1 MKSES
6 MFRQSSVALIAAV
19 LGIWAGLASAIPAA
33 HAEVV
38 FPPGLRVGLEP
49 PSGLILSKTFPGFE
63 DIDRKVAITLL
74 DLPARTYE
82 EIERSAF
89 NKTQSGL
96 ADMKRESFPFVSGIG
111 FLVRGQSSEN
121 GGAVHKWF
129 LLASAIGKDMAV
141 LINVAVPD
149 SARDV
154 YTDAVIRKALASVT
168 FRPAPVQEQVA
179 MLPFKLNDLA
189 GFRVMQVLPQSG
201 VILTDGPTDDLSRQ
215 AYMIIAVGAGAP
227 DDAGDRG
234 QFARDLLASAP
245 LANLNVTVAD
255 PMRIGGLPGFE
266 IRGKALGLSGQPV
279 NLVQWVRFGSG
290 GFLRV
295 VGVAGNEAWDA
306 LFTRFRAIRDGI
318 EFK

>member
-1 MKSES
+1 M
-6 MFRQSSVALIAAV
+6 
-19 LGIWAGLASAIPAA
+19 LGMWAGLASAIPAA

-63 DIDRKVAITLL
+63 DIDRKVVITLL

-111 FLVRGQSSEN
+111 FLVSGQSSEN

-227 DDAGDRG
+227 DDPDDRG
-234 QFARDLLASAP
+234 KFARDLLASAP
-245 LANLNVTVAD
+245 LANVNVTVAD

-266 IRGKALGLSGQPV
+266 IRAQAMGISGQPV

-306 LFTRFRAIRDGI
+306 VFTRFRAVRDGI
-318 EFK
+318 ELK

>member
-1 MKSES
+1 
-6 MFRQSSVALIAAV
+6 MFRQSSVALFAAM
-19 LGIWAGLASAIPAA
+19 LGIWAGLASVIPVAQ
-33 HAEVV
+33 AEVV

-49 PSGLILSKTFPGFE
+49 PSGLVLSKTFPGFE
-63 DIDRKVAITLL
+63 DTDRKVAITLL
-74 DLPARTYE
+74 DLPVRAYE

-89 NKTQSGL
+89 AKTQVGITE
-96 ADMKRESFPFVSGIG
+96 MKRESFPFASGIG
-111 FLVRGQSSEN
+111 FLISGEASQN
-121 GGAVHKWF
+121 GVTVHKWF
-129 LLASAIGKDMAV
+129 LLASAVGKDMAV

-149 SARDV
+149 SARAI

-168 FRPAPVQEQVA
+168 FRPAPVLEQIA

-189 GFRVMQVLPQSG
+189 GFRVMQVLPQGG

-227 DDAGDRG
+227 DDPGDRG
-234 QFARDLLASAP
+234 KFARDLLAAAP
-245 LANLNVTVAD
+245 LANVNVTVAD
-255 PMRIGGLPGFE
+255 SMRIGGLPGFE
-266 IRGKALGLSGQPV
+266 IRAQAIGVNGQPV

-318 EFK
+318 ELK

>member
-1 MKSES
+1 
-6 MFRQSSVALIAAV
+6 
-19 LGIWAGLASAIPAA
+19 
-33 HAEVV
+33 
-38 FPPGLRVGLEP
+38 
-49 PSGLILSKTFPGFE
+49 LSKTFPGFE

-96 ADMKRESFPFVSGIG
+96 ADMKRESFPFASGIG
-111 FLVRGQSSEN
+111 FLVSGQRSEN

-149 SARDV
+149 SARAV

-227 DDAGDRG
+227 DDPGYRG

-266 IRGKALGLSGQPV
+266 IRGQALGLSGQPV

-295 VGVAGNEAWDA
+295 VGVAGIEAWDA
-306 LFTRFRAIRDGI
+306 QFTRFRAIRDGI

>member
-1 MKSES
+1 
-6 MFRQSSVALIAAV
+6 MFRQTSAALFAAI
-19 LGIWAGLASAIPAA
+19 LGIWAGLASVIPAA
-33 HAEVV
+33 RAEVL

-49 PSGLILSKTFPGFE
+49 PSGLVLSKTFPGFE

-74 DLPARTYE
+74 DLPARAYE

-89 NKTQSGL
+89 NQTQSGL
-96 ADMKRESFPFVSGIG
+96 TDMTRESFPFASGIG
-111 FLVRGQSSEN
+111 FLISGQASEN
-121 GGAVHKWF
+121 GVAMHKWF
-129 LLASAIGKDMAV
+129 LLASVLGKDMAV

-149 SARDV
+149 SAHAV

-189 GFRVMQVLPQSG
+189 GFRVMQVLPQGG
-201 VILTDGPTDDLSRQ
+201 VILTDGQTDDLSRQ
-215 AYMIIAVGAGAP
+215 PYMIIAVGAGAP
-227 DDAGDRG
+227 DDPGDRG
-234 QFARDLLASAP
+234 KFARDLLASAP
-245 LANLNVTVAD
+245 LANVNVTVAD

-266 IRGKALGLSGQPV
+266 IRAQALGISGQPV

-306 LFTRFRAIRDGI
+306 LFTRFRAVRDGV